1 MSQGRIQK
9 AVYFIANNL
18 SQLELAEEHKKRD
31 FTSQKSYN
39 YSDLKNNQDELSYA
53 DGRGAVLKDIDTD
66 QEKLRTEYKKDSK
79 LQTVS
84 EALSGS
90 KQQTKQSQ
98 FPLGSNIAMQ
108 TSFDD

>member
-1 MSQGRIQK
+1 VLSPSPASQGRIQK

-18 SQLELAEEHKKRD
+18 SQLELADRKIEEEHKKRD

-53 DGRGAVLKDIDTD
+53 DGRGTVLKDIDTD

-90 KQQTKQSQ
+90 KQQTKQS
-98 FPLGSNIAMQ
+98 
-108 TSFDD
+108 